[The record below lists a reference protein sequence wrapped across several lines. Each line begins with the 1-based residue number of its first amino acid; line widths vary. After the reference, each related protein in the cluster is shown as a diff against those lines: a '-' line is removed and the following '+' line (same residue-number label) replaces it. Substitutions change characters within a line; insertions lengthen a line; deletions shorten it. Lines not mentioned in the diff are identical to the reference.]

1 MIEDYRKARLNEE
14 HRAGTLTKHLP
25 LLLTVKN
32 LSETRR
38 RLGRGSGLSF
48 WIMYL

>member
-1 MIEDYRKARLNEE
+1 MLGDYRKARLNEE
-14 HRAGTLTKHLP
+14 HRAGTLRKHLP

-32 LSETRR
+32 LSEAPR
-38 RLGRGSGLSF
+38 RLGAGSGLSF